1 MLEKTGRRFF
11 LRSPAGILELARNNM
26 SVDVSDES
34 LADARRLNDTEQSIP
49 EIIDGYN
56 WIRRRSGWDLASAE
70 NLVDALEAGSS
81 RLGDA
86 LTRLATTDDIIDEQ
100 VASELGIPHFGQ
112 IRSELDRAIEALQT
126 ERLISPTAS
135 SPLLPVMRRITEG
148 GKVDV
153 QGYKLREE
161 FRDLLRAIIEGS
173 EDLYVW
179 RLLDDDRFAADD
191 PGHHP

>member
-135 SPLLPVMRRITEG
+135 VPC
-148 GKVDV
+148 
-153 QGYKLREE
+153 
-161 FRDLLRAIIEGS
+161 
-173 EDLYVW
+173 
-179 RLLDDDRFAADD
+179 
-191 PGHHP
+191 